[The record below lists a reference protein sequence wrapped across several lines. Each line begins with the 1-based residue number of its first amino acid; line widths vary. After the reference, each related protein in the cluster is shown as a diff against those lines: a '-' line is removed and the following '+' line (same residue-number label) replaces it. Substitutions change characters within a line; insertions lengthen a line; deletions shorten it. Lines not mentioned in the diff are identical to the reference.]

1 MRMAMKHAQGHEPR
15 HSAASVVVP
24 TDFRNP
30 GAVFIQQEIDRD
42 RRSERWLLL
51 KAVVALV
58 LVAALVVVRQV
69 FFA

>member
-1 MRMAMKHAQGHEPR
+1 
-15 HSAASVVVP
+15 VVP

-42 RRSERWLLL
+42 RRSERWLWL